1 MIARILSSAV
11 SVRTEVQDSTDF
23 RSAESYSL
31 GYTNYSMVEIICA
44 LCGKKQQTEIL
55 YPQTFQREQISP
67 QLYCARRKP
76 DHVHYQILRCR
87 RCGLVFSSPILLPAK
102 IARFYRSSLC
112 TYEEQIPFATET
124 YLELFERAVSNLG
137 DLGSLRVLEIG
148 CGNGFFLSALWER
161 GVREVFGVEPSKKMV
176 SDAPVKLRK
185 RIITDI
191 FRAGQFPKNHFDL
204 VSTFHTLDHIVD
216 VSLFMEEV
224 FFLLKK
230 GGVFLAV
237 VHDTEGLSVKLLG
250 ERSPIFDI
258 EHIFLFNR
266 ETLRKLCEK
275 FGFWVIDVVE
285 VQNKYPLSYWLKML
299 GVPEKLVSFLRIP
312 ISLRAGNI
320 AVVARKP

>member
-1 MIARILSSAV
+1 
-11 SVRTEVQDSTDF
+11 
-23 RSAESYSL
+23 
-31 GYTNYSMVEIICA
+31 MVEIICA
-44 LCGKKQQTEIL
+44 LCGKKQQTSIL
-55 YPQTFQREQISP
+55 YPATFQKKDISEKT
-67 QLYCARRKP
+67 YSARRKP
-76 DHVHYQILRCR
+76 DNVHYRLLACQ
-87 RCGLVFSSPILLPAK
+87 RCGLIFSSPILSPLR
-102 IARFYRSSLC
+102 IANLYRQSVC
-112 TYEEQIPFATET
+112 AYEEQIPYATKT
-124 YLELFERAVSNLG
+124 YLGLFARAVSNVG

-148 CGNGFFLSALWER
+148 CGNGFFLKALMER
-161 GVREVFGVEPSKKMV
+161 GYGNVFGVEPSKKMV
-176 SDAPVKLRK
+176 VDAAGNLQK
-185 RIITDI
+185 RIVADI
-191 FRAGQFPKNHFDL
+191 FRRGQFVKNSFD
-204 VSTFHTLDHIVD
+204 VICTFHTLDHVVD

-275 FGFWVIDVVE
+275 FGLSVVDVFDVK
-285 VQNKYPLSYWLKML
+285 NKYPLSYWLKML

-312 ISLRAGNI
+312 LSLRAGNI